1 MGTENLT
8 DKDAFD
14 QWWEWATKDRATDYR
29 TIPAE
34 IHNAVMILTPEE
46 RRDRAIVNAAVRTQM
61 SPLRPAGSADQ
72 FDVPMADEHA
82 PVAEK

>member
-1 MGTENLT
+1 MGTENSI

-46 RRDRAIVNAAVRTQM
+46 QRPRHCQRGRTH
-61 SPLRPAGSADQ
+61 
-72 FDVPMADEHA
+72 ADEPAA
-82 PVAEK
+82 PGGECGSI